1 MNGLLPTASRACG
14 MPREVIAKDA
24 SRLIGGACGLPE
36 SGKRPTGPSRFY
48 RVTATPGPLVVKWR
62 GSVEGP
68 ADLRPWTGS
77 APPDNSSR
85 SPRAARKPV
94 HFLHR
99 AGKGTRLAAPRLEG
113 TRVPRQFDATTH
125 LGRHDQPSWA
135 DMANHLGR
143 QGRQIMNER
152 ETDDRQARMT
162 ASARIPQEQSVRDVM
177 TRDPKALD
185 ATASV
190 MDAAELMRESDIGDV
205 VVLEDDH
212 LCGIVTDR
220 DIVVRVLAEGCDAAS
235 VTLGE
240 ICSRELTTISP
251 TASVGD
257 AVRLIREK
265 AIRRLPVVEED

>member
-1 MNGLLPTASRACG
+1 
-14 MPREVIAKDA
+14 
-24 SRLIGGACGLPE
+24 
-36 SGKRPTGPSRFY
+36 
-48 RVTATPGPLVVKWR
+48 
-62 GSVEGP
+62 
-68 ADLRPWTGS
+68 
-77 APPDNSSR
+77 
-85 SPRAARKPV
+85 
-94 HFLHR
+94 
-99 AGKGTRLAAPRLEG
+99 
-113 TRVPRQFDATTH
+113 
-125 LGRHDQPSWA
+125 
-135 DMANHLGR
+135 
-143 QGRQIMNER
+143 MNER
-152 ETDDRQARMT
+152 ETDDKQARMT

-220 DIVVRVLAEGCDAAS
+220 DIVIRVLAEGCDAAS

-265 AIRRLPVVEED
+265 AIRRLPVVEEDGEVVGIVSLGDIAVARDRRSALGDTSAAPPNV